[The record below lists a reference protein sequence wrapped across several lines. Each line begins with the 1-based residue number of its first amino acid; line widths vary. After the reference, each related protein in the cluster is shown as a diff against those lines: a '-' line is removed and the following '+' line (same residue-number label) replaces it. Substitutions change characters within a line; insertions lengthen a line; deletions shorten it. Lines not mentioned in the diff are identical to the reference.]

1 MMASLAW
8 VKGGTARVVKLSAD
22 AIVLVSTVPSPPGS
36 RIDGAL
42 DDEPTAIVRVKIHGS
57 RKQPD
62 GSFLLEGRPIDLAKE
77 LRERIA
83 ASLPPLGG

>member
-1 MMASLAW
+1 MTSPVIAW

-22 AIVLVSTVPSPPGS
+22 AIVLVSSVPSPPGS
-36 RIDGAL
+36 RIEGAL
-42 DDEPTAIVRVKIHGS
+42 ADEPTTTVRVKIHAS

-77 LRERIA
+77 LRARIA
-83 ASLPPLGG
+83 ASLPAT